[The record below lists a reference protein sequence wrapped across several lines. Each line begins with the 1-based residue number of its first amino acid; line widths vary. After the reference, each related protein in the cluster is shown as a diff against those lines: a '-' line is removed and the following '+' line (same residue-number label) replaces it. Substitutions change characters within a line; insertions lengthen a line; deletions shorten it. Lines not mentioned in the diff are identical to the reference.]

1 MAHARLVALGALIGI
16 PAAAAAALFLGLVH
30 ELQQLLW
37 TDLPDSLG
45 ESGPPW
51 YLIVGLP
58 VAGGAIVWA
67 ARTLLPGDGGHTP
80 MHGIDPDPAPLS
92 HLPGIVVAALGTLG
106 FGLVLGP
113 EGPVVAIG
121 SIVGVTVTWFARLAP
136 RESKVLATAGAF
148 AAISALFGG

>member
-67 ARTLLPGDGGHTP
+67 ARTPLPGDGGPTP
-80 MHGIDPDPAPLS
+80 PPRLHPHPPPPSPPPRLLVPAP
-92 HLPGIVVAALGTLG
+92 GT
-106 FGLVLGP
+106 
-113 EGPVVAIG
+113 
-121 SIVGVTVTWFARLAP
+121 
-136 RESKVLATAGAF
+136 
-148 AAISALFGG
+148 